1 VIENNR
7 PPAGEDGDLRATLAA
22 LDPPARDKLRRVLIH
37 DQGDRD
43 EIAMQLLRY
52 RDSVGDG
59 WANIVDM
66 LTMYVE
72 ERRKVVRLLGEIGAQ
87 QGAKPAASS
96 SSSPCRT
103 TAVLTCRRTGRLVS
117 PWSGVW
123 WLRMA
128 TSEVGRGRL
137 SVRHLS
143 RR

>member
-1 VIENNR
+1 MIENNR
-7 PPAGEDGDLRATLAA
+7 PPAGEDGDLRAA

-87 QGAKPAASS
+87 QGAKPL
-96 SSSPCRT
+96 PP
-103 TAVLTCRRTGRLVS
+103 VRLPLAEPQPS
-117 PWSGVW
+117 
-123 WLRMA
+123 
-128 TSEVGRGRL
+128 
-137 SVRHLS
+137 
-143 RR
+143 